1 MATTNLISKSLGD
14 ILTES
19 GNGTPDHIS
28 PKGSL
33 YTNKDS
39 GYLYQNRDGNTQWEI
54 LNTVAYGESYF
65 QGNTNATT
73 INTTNVWE
81 SGNYTLTEGDV
92 LGFSAGTTTMTLLN
106 GYDGDYEIIGDVT
119 IQYVAGTNNYEV
131 GLSINGNDPQ
141 AGTYQGCL
149 VDVTYTRQHIGFAT
163 IQTLSGGTTLS
174 LDVRNITNTDNVI
187 LTHGHIFTRR
197 LL

>member
-19 GNGTPDHIS
+19 GNGTPDHVS

-33 YTNKDS
+33 YTDKDS
-39 GYLYQNRDGNTQWEI
+39 GYLYQNRDGNVQWEKF
-54 LNTVAYGESYF
+54 NSVAYGEAYF
-65 QGNTNATT
+65 QNNTSATT
-73 INTTNVWE
+73 INTVNVWE
-81 SGNYTLTEGDV
+81 PAVYPFTEGDV
-92 LGFSAGTTTMTLLN
+92 LGFSADTTTLSLLN

-119 IQYVAGTNNYEV
+119 IEYVAGTNNYEV

-141 AGTYQGCL
+141 AGTFQGCL
-149 VDVTYTRQHIGFAT
+149 IDATYTRQHIGFAT
-163 IQTLSGGTTLS
+163 IQSLSGGTSLS
-174 LDVRNITNTDNVI
+174 LDVRNITNNDNVI

-197 LL
+197 LQ

>member
-19 GNGTPDHIS
+19 GNGTPDHVS

-81 SGNYTLTEGDV
+81 SGNYTFTEGDV
-92 LGFSAGTTTMTLLN
+92 LGFSAGTTTITLLN

-119 IQYVAGTNNYEV
+119 
-131 GLSINGNDPQ
+131 INGNDPQ